1 MREHL
6 SEEKKRRTEIGGV
19 EGQLT
24 LRMFGKSHMKTYFKI
39 IDTYIYMCI
48 YIFMFMCVHIFH
60 IKVFNL

>member
-39 IDTYIYMCI
+39 IDTYIHI
-48 YIFMFMCVHIFH
+48 YV
-60 IKVFNL
+60 